1 MRPLVMRDRTDEAR
15 AEVKRILEI
24 EPDHSIESFMAD
36 NRSLEEKSLQ
46 HFLDGLRQ
54 AGLPE

>member
-36 NRSLEEKSLQ
+36 NRSLEEKSLR

>member
-1 MRPLVMRDRTDEAR
+1 MRPLVKRDRTDGAR
-15 AEVKRILEI
+15 AEVKRILKI
-24 EPDHSIESFMAD
+24 KPDHSIEAFMAD

>member
-24 EPDHSIESFMAD
+24 EPDHSIEAFMAD